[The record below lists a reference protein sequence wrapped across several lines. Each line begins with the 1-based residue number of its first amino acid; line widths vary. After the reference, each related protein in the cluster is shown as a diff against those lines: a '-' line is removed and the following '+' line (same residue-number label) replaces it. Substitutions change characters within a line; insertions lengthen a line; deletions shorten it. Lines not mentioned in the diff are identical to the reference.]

1 MQSISSQIE
10 RHPLSKHIVNVPKQ
24 SKVKTNVAEVLFSNK
39 IHLACKLGGR
49 TPFRKH
55 ASDRWLRVFQGNNCY
70 NYIRDLSKADYEDD
84 LIF

>member
-39 IHLACKLGGR
+39 IHLACK
-49 TPFRKH
+49 FRKH

-70 NYIRDLSKADYEDD
+70 NYIGDLSKADYEDD